1 MQAEAADLAGRYTA
15 GEHVIVPDR
24 LSVALAETHD
34 RYFAPGAGYHYSNV
48 NYQLAGMVLAAVT
61 GKSLDELVRT
71 RIVEPLGLRHT
82 TVAPHDARSPDMRS
96 YSAETPDGTLDDLTD
111 DLLALGNGASG
122 GVISTADE
130 LLTTMQAIV
139 SGRLLSLPLVAE
151 MKQPTAQSGKG
162 SYGLG
167 LATYFLSC
175 GNFYGHGGAIDG
187 TQSIALVNPDATSG
201 VVIAINLRT
210 TSDPDLLAVA
220 ESFLCDDK

>member
-1 MQAEAADLAGRYTA
+1 MQSEAADLASRYLE
-15 GEHVIVPDR
+15 GEHVIIPDR
-24 LSVALAETHD
+24 LFVALAETHD
-34 RYFAPGAGYHYSNV
+34 RYFAPGAGYHYSNA

-82 TVAPHDARSPDMRS
+82 TVAPYDARSPDMRS
-96 YSAETPDGTLDDLTD
+96 YSSETTDGTLADLTD

-122 GVISTADE
+122 GVISTGDE
-130 LLTTMQAIV
+130 LLNTMQAIV
-139 SGRLLSLPLVAE
+139 SGRLMSPPLVVE
-151 MKQPTAQSGKG
+151 MKQPTVQSGRG

-175 GNFYGHGGAIDG
+175 GTFYGHGGAVDG

-201 VVIAINLRT
+201 VVIAVNLRT
-210 TSDPDLLAVA
+210 TADPNLLAVA
-220 ESFLCDDK
+220 ESFLCAHK